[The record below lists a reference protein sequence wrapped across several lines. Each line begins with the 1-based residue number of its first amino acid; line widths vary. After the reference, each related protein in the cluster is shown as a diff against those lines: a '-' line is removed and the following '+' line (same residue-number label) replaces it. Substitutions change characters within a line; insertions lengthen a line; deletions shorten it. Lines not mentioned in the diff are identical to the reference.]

1 MIWLI
6 LALLLCV
13 ALAGAVVAVVAIPAR
28 REGREVLT
36 ERGEELVATV
46 TSKTE
51 RVTSAVTETAEKVRR
66 REPADADQ
74 FQKTTQHGR
83 PIRRRAGDSGEKS
96 GSPAA

>member
-13 ALAGAVVAVVAIPAR
+13 ALAGAVVAIVAVPAR

-36 ERGEELVATV
+36 ERGEDLVATV

-51 RVTSAVTETAEKVRR
+51 RVTSAVSGTADKVRR
-66 REPADADQ
+66 RDPADADQ
-74 FQKTTQHGR
+74 DQKTTQHGR
-83 PIRRRAGDSGEKS
+83 PIRRRVTDPGRDS

>member
-13 ALAGAVVAVVAIPAR
+13 ALAGAVVAIVAVPAR
-28 REGREVLT
+28 RDGREVLT
-36 ERGEELVATV
+36 ERGEGLVATV

-51 RVTSAVTETAEKVRR
+51 KVTSVVSGTAEKVRR
-66 REPADADQ
+66 REPADDDEI
-74 FQKTTQHGR
+74 QKTTQHGK
-83 PIRRRAGDSGEKS
+83 PIRRRVSDSGDKS